1 MGELIGTV
9 DRYKNGLMPAGSFVK
24 NYTLTFNGNGD
35 GYKIGSSNA
44 DTFIFFKDGG
54 YPCIIAITGNSGNNK
69 YNVICGS
76 LRPSVYEIK
85 IIDGVACIISLSE
98 EIKRHYKIFCVN
110 GNTGFRNESRIFYFI
125 HLQNEENYERKES
138 SSAR

>member
-1 MGELIGTV
+1 MIQKKSLKDAIQNPEIISVVGELIGTV

-98 EIKRHYKIFCVN
+98 EIKKVGIN
-110 GNTGFRNESRIFYFI
+110 YFT
-125 HLQNEENYERKES
+125 LDTSFEPQKQE
-138 SSAR
+138 AT

>member
-1 MGELIGTV
+1 MGELIGV
-9 DRYKNGLMPAGSFVK
+9 VNKDKNGLMPAGSFVK

-54 YPCIIAITGNSGNNK
+54 YPCVIVITGNSGNNK

-76 LRPSVYEIK
+76 LRSSVYEIK
-85 IIDGVACIISLSE
+85 IVDGIACLISHSE
-98 EIKRHYKIFCVN
+98 DVKNVGI
-110 GNTGFRNESRIFYFI
+110 
-125 HLQNEENYERKES
+125 NYITLDTSFEPQKQE
-138 SSAR
+138 AK